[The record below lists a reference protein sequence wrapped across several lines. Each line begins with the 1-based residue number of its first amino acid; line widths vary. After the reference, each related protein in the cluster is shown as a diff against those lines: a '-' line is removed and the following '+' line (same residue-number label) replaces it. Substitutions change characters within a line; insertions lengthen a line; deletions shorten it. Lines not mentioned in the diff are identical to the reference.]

1 MKIICCDKDDP
12 RIFVYKDEKH
22 RWLGITFNF
31 AHAESWLWLA
41 GLLLSGFVPFFV
53 LFRLHRT
60 AGVLLL
66 LVWLALVVT
75 YSFRRAARERREHP
89 PVI

>member
-1 MKIICCDKDDP
+1 MKIICRDKNDP
-12 RIFVYKDEKH
+12 RIFVYKNERH
-22 RWLGITFNF
+22 RWLGVTFNF

-41 GLLLSGFVPFFV
+41 GLLVSGGVPFFV
-53 LFRLHRT
+53 LRLHRT

-75 YSFRRAARERREHP
+75 YCFRRAARERREHP
-89 PVI
+89 PTKQ